1 MMFVQFNFGE
11 GSASATTIKIES
23 AAPMALP
30 TATSHNLG
38 GTPKVADCTGWCQQ
52 LRSYLH
58 STFVVDS
65 WNTKLTS
72 IDMHLLWYVYQSSKE
87 WTDNLHVWGWHPE
100 GATAVLVKA
109 NAGCGDGAVSQRYC
123 SCCKSMQDPV
133 HNVDVKKVHNACTY
147 SSCILLRDC
156 CWRRLRS
163 ELLDARYRRLVFVYI
178 VNFVF
183 PPRGCVQDQWHTRA
197 LYVMIFSHKL
207 GERI

>member
-1 MMFVQFNFGE
+1 MFVQFNFGE

-65 WNTKLTS
+65 CNTKLAS
-72 IDMHLLWYVYQSSKE
+72 IDMHLLWYEYQSSKE
-87 WTDNLHVWGWHPE
+87 WTDNLHVWVWLPG

-109 NAGCGDGAVSQRYC
+109 NAGCADRTVSQRHDRHQLQLLQEHAGL
-123 SCCKSMQDPV
+123 SAQSKCCTQCGCEKGAQRM
-133 HNVDVKKVHNACTY
+133 Y
-147 SSCILLRDC
+147 ILKLHIV
-156 CWRRLRS
+156 
-163 ELLDARYRRLVFVYI
+163 EGFLLEAPKEWAVR
-178 VNFVF
+178 
-183 PPRGCVQDQWHTRA
+183 C
-197 LYVMIFSHKL
+197 
-207 GERI
+207 

>member
-72 IDMHLLWYVYQSSKE
+72 IDMHLLWYVYQSSNK

-109 NAGCGDGAVSQRYC
+109 NAGCGAVNATTGTHC
-123 SCCKSMQDPV
+123 SCR
-133 HNVDVKKVHNACTY
+133 ACRIQCTMWMWKGAQCMY
-147 SSCILLRDC
+147 ILKLHIV
-156 CWRRLRS
+156 
-163 ELLDARYRRLVFVYI
+163 EGLLLEAPKEWAVR
-178 VNFVF
+178 
-183 PPRGCVQDQWHTRA
+183 C
-197 LYVMIFSHKL
+197 
-207 GERI
+207 

>member
-65 WNTKLTS
+65 CNTKLAS
-72 IDMHLLWYVYQSSKE
+72 IDMHLHWYEYQSSNE

-109 NAGCGDGAVSQRYC
+109 NAGCGAVNATTGTHC
-123 SCCKSMQDPV
+123 SCCKSMQDSV
-133 HNVDVKKVHNACTY
+133 HNLNVAHNVDVKRCTMHVLKLH
-147 SSCILLRDC
+147 IVEGLLLEAPKEWAVRC
-156 CWRRLRS
+156 
-163 ELLDARYRRLVFVYI
+163 
-178 VNFVF
+178 
-183 PPRGCVQDQWHTRA
+183 
-197 LYVMIFSHKL
+197 
-207 GERI
+207 